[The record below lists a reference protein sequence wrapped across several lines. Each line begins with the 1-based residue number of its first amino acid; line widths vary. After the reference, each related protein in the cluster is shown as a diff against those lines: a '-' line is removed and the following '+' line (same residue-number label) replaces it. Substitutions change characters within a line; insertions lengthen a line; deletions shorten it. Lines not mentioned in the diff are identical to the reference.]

1 MRSVLKQIVHTK
13 RQQSEC
19 MFSVMVTAGGPINNS
34 LFSNV
39 FRYAAPHSAGGRD
52 QPFCLV
58 LAAAVTQNAL
68 QRLPANART
77 LPLSLCAEN
86 PVRPFAHSADSR
98 VLMCKLGSGTPPT
111 LRYVCRFHRRILYR
125 GLSAACHPDQDK
137 VGRVCTKHQSIP
149 SVHIVG
155 HARRRAWP
163 SYRGKACKSGLGESM
178 GSASAVAEPALSSTS
193 ATSVARSRCTAELCA
208 PTRCSSS
215 SSSERALERSSIP
228 ESAEAACSRAD
239 SSRANSPS
247 IQASFVESTAGRVS
261 AAPLPLGHRNPAA
274 GRMQATTSDNEMR
287 DSPYAHAMFKGLLK
301 ECQ

>member
-1 MRSVLKQIVHTK
+1 MSRAARDRPDVLPHRVGQGVDCLLTTCCRRRGCGAWKRRRTTGKMAVRFNSV
-13 RQQSEC
+13 
-19 MFSVMVTAGGPINNS
+19 AGTCRCVSGE
-34 LFSNV
+34 V
-39 FRYAAPHSAGGRD
+39 QARARAPHSAGGRD

-163 SYRGKACKSGLGESM
+163 SYRGKALQVRTRRIHGQRLRCCR
-178 GSASAVAEPALSSTS
+178 
-193 ATSVARSRCTAELCA
+193 ARSFINISYLG
-208 PTRCSSS
+208 
-215 SSSERALERSSIP
+215 
-228 ESAEAACSRAD
+228 
-239 SSRANSPS
+239 SP
-247 IQASFVESTAGRVS
+247 
-261 AAPLPLGHRNPAA
+261 
-274 GRMQATTSDNEMR
+274 
-287 DSPYAHAMFKGLLK
+287 
-301 ECQ
+301 